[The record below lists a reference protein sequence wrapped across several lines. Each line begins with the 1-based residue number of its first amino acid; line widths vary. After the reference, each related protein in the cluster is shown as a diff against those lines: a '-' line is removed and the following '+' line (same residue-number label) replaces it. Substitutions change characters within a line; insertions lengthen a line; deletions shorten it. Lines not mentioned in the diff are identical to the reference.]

1 MISIKS
7 FFKVAPV
14 LPPPPYTWLMTTVP
28 ATEGVG
34 MGVGVGVGVGVGGI
48 PDAVTEKSSIA
59 NPWSFPVS
67 SGSCH
72 RNQISCPLFTVT
84 VSVAVKSGGCCPSNG
99 AGKAQRGESRPAAR
113 RSIGA
118 GNHTGVGYL
127 ILKSKNVGGVV
138 AAVTPLLADV
148 TDVKRG

>member
-7 FFKVAPV
+7 FFKAAPV

-28 ATEGVG
+28 ATDGVG
-34 MGVGVGVGVGVGGI
+34 MGVGVGFGVGVGVI

-84 VSVAVKSGGCCPSNG
+84 VSVADIAVRFPVALPSRAAAVVPVTGPVKLSGEKVVQPL
-99 AGKAQRGESRPAAR
+99 A
-113 RSIGA
+113 
-118 GNHTGVGYL
+118 
-127 ILKSKNVGGVV
+127 GVV
-138 AAVTPLLADV
+138 APVMNPATGTRP
-148 TDVKRG
+148 